1 MDHLIAARSQ
11 MALSLGFHIIFASIG
26 VAMPFLMATAHF
38 FSLRR
43 NDADYTRLTK
53 AWSKGV
59 AIFFAVG
66 AVSGTALSFELG
78 LLWPGFMKIAGP
90 VIGMPFSWEGT
101 AFFLEAIALGVF
113 LYGWDRVPKWIHW
126 FSGVCVG
133 LTGVASAMFVIC
145 ANGWMNSPTGM
156 DWNNGKPLNI
166 NPYAA
171 MFNDAAL
178 VQGLHM
184 VVAAFAAVGFA
195 VAGCHAFLWLKTRH
209 TLHRKAVV
217 IAFVFGALASI
228 IQPAVGDLS
237 AKSVARR
244 QPLKLAAME
253 ALFET
258 QTRAPLLIGGW
269 PDMDQQKV
277 DFGFEIPGLLSWIAY
292 KDIDARVLGL
302 RAFPRNDWPPVRIT
316 HTAFQTMVGIGMLL
330 LGISVLGLFVLW
342 RRPALFWH
350 KRWQRLLILLT
361 PMGFIALEAG
371 WVVTETGRQPW
382 IIYGLL
388 RTADAVT
395 PRPGVS
401 YTFAL
406 YVFLYGFL
414 TLMVAFLLYR
424 QMLLL
429 HRSLES
435 PKP

>member
-1 MDHLIAARSQ
+1 M
-11 MALSLGFHIIFASIG
+11 
-26 VAMPFLMATAHF
+26 
-38 FSLRR
+38 
-43 NDADYTRLTK
+43 
-53 AWSKGV
+53 
-59 AIFFAVG
+59 
-66 AVSGTALSFELG
+66 
-78 LLWPGFMKIAGP
+78 
-90 VIGMPFSWEGT
+90 
-101 AFFLEAIALGVF
+101 
-113 LYGWDRVPKWIHW
+113 
-126 FSGVCVG
+126 
-133 LTGVASAMFVIC
+133 
-145 ANGWMNSPTGM
+145 
-156 DWNNGKPLNI
+156 
-166 NPYAA
+166 
-171 MFNDAAL
+171 
-178 VQGLHM
+178 
-184 VVAAFAAVGFA
+184 
-195 VAGCHAFLWLKTRH
+195 
-209 TLHRKAVV
+209 

-401 YTFAL
+401 YTLRCTYFC
-406 YVFLYGFL
+406 
-414 TLMVAFLLYR
+414 TAF
-424 QMLLL
+424 
-429 HRSLES
+429 
-435 PKP
+435 